1 VPKACCPKAVNQSI
15 EDVTLFFKW
24 ALRQYSQQR
33 LTGSIT
39 SAKQDVMKIYT
50 GSGDRGKTSLFSGER
65 VAKNN
70 LRTEAYGDLD
80 ELNSCL
86 GTLTAA
92 LAESHES
99 VAEIRQIQS
108 DLFHIGA
115 CLATTPG
122 SPSAAALEAFDEQ
135 KSRYLETAIDRMDQ
149 HLPPLKGFILPGG
162 RMTAALAHVAR
173 TVCRRA
179 ERHVVGLSEDKTTDQ
194 TPNAYQAV
202 LVYLNRLSDYLFVLA
217 RYCNH
222 LAGETDILWSK

>member
-1 VPKACCPKAVNQSI
+1 MAVNQSI

-24 ALRQYSQQR
+24 ALWHSSQRR
-33 LTGSIT
+33 LTGST
-39 SAKQDVMKIYT
+39 TCAKQDVMKIYT

-86 GTLTAA
+86 GALTAA
-92 LAESHES
+92 LGESHQS
-99 VAEIRQIQS
+99 IAEIRQIQS

-115 CLATTPG
+115 RLATTPG
-122 SPSAAALEAFDEQ
+122 SPSAAALDAFDEQ
-135 KSRYLETAIDRMDQ
+135 KSRYLETAIDRMDE

-179 ERHVVGLSEDKTTDQ
+179 ERQVVGLSEDKTTGQ
-194 TPNAYQAV
+194 TPDAYQAV

-217 RYCNH
+217 RHCNH
-222 LAGETDILWSK
+222 LAGETDILWTK

>member
-1 VPKACCPKAVNQSI
+1 
-15 EDVTLFFKW
+15 
-24 ALRQYSQQR
+24 
-33 LTGSIT
+33 
-39 SAKQDVMKIYT
+39 MKIYT

-70 LRTEAYGDLD
+70 RRTEAYCDID

-86 GTLTAA
+86 GALTAVM
-92 LAESHES
+92 EDSHES
-99 VAEIRQIQS
+99 VAEIRHIQS

-122 SPSAAALEAFDEQ
+122 SPSAAALEPFDEQ
-135 KSRYLETAIDRMDQ
+135 RSRYLETAIDRMDQ

-179 ERHVVGLSEDKTTDQ
+179 ERHVVSLSEDKTNGQ
-194 TPNAYQAV
+194 TPDGYQGV

-222 LAGETDILWSK
+222 LAGEADVLWKK